1 MFPAGRA
8 VPFVT
13 WGSVTSGMALWD
25 LGAGLAARGYG
36 LLGAALAA
44 LWLIALAAALEPWL
58 LQLARLYGSGFQLVG
73 LTTEELGGL
82 LGGGTL
88 LGLLGAWIG
97 AARHLSRI
105 EPRQ

>member
-1 MFPAGRA
+1 VRR
-8 VPFVT
+8 PF
-13 WGSVTSGMALWD
+13 LY
-25 LGAGLAARGYG
+25 LGGLYG